1 MRVLLVVH
9 QFFPEHAAGTEV
21 LTLELARGLLRKG
34 HHVEILTG
42 VLCPGQPV
50 TTPPW
55 LTEATYD
62 GITVHRLNYGESA
75 CPDPVALH
83 SSAPARVD
91 LVKRVVSRIA
101 PEIVHINHFLGLS
114 SEIIPAIRILRI
126 PVVYTATDYWA
137 ICPECTLLHSFDG
150 KLCDGPDD
158 GPGCIRCS
166 VSWFSRRPASV
177 AWIAKSLAATAL
189 LRSHGTMRQVHS
201 LTRRSKAVVAHVNA
215 SSVIISATKFLG
227 DMLVRNGIDAGLV
240 RIIPYGVDIGKV
252 ARRPTV
258 PSRFTAAAPLRL
270 AFMGNMV
277 EIKGPH
283 IVLEALAA
291 LGDRAREIS
300 LHLYGQG
307 NPDNP
312 YFREI
317 RAKVERLGG
326 MAVLT
331 GTFPHDRIGEIMS
344 DHHLIIVPSLWYEST
359 PLVLCSALAACIPAL
374 VSRLGGMTE
383 IIEEGINGISFPSGD
398 VGGLRDVLLRLL
410 DAPEILAR
418 LHRTIVARRRFTA
431 DYVDDVETV
440 YFEISKAE

>member
-1 MRVLLVVH
+1 
-9 QFFPEHAAGTEV
+9 
-21 LTLELARGLLRKG
+21 
-34 HHVEILTG
+34 
-42 VLCPGQPV
+42 
-50 TTPPW
+50 
-55 LTEATYD
+55 
-62 GITVHRLNYGESA
+62 
-75 CPDPVALH
+75 
-83 SSAPARVD
+83 
-91 LVKRVVSRIA
+91 
-101 PEIVHINHFLGLS
+101 
-114 SEIIPAIRILRI
+114 
-126 PVVYTATDYWA
+126 
-137 ICPECTLLHSFDG
+137 
-150 KLCDGPDD
+150 
-158 GPGCIRCS
+158 
-166 VSWFSRRPASV
+166 
-177 AWIAKSLAATAL
+177 
-189 LRSHGTMRQVHS
+189 
-201 LTRRSKAVVAHVNA
+201 AHVNA

-240 RIIPYGVDIGKV
+240 RIIPYGVDIGNV
-252 ARRPTV
+252 ARRPPV

-317 RAKVERLGG
+317 RAKVERLDG

-344 DHHLIIVPSLWYEST
+344 DHHLVIVPSLWYEST
-359 PLVLCSALAACIPAL
+359 PLVLCSALAARIPAL

-398 VGGLRDVLLRLL
+398 VDGLRDVLLRLL

-431 DYVDDVETV
+431 DYVDDVEAV
-440 YFEISKAE
+440 YFEIRKAE